1 MNSGKD
7 IIKLNSEIFSA
18 ASIVGKKEHNGPI
31 GGCFDAFDENNKF
44 GKDTWEK
51 SESEMQ
57 RLAFGAALEKSHFKD
72 TDINVIFAGD
82 LLNQCIAATYGL
94 SGFDCSFVGLYGACS
109 TAAESIMLAS
119 IMTTYGVYERCAA
132 VTSSHFCAA
141 EIQFRTPLEY
151 GGQRPQSAQWTVTGS
166 GAFIIGKADSD
177 NCKAGRAFVVES
189 LAGKILDMG
198 VKDGNNMGCA
208 MAPSAANTLKRYFC
222 ESKKTPSYF
231 DMIITGDLG
240 YDGSEMLCDLM
251 KSQQIDI
258 SGNHN
263 DCGMMIYDREKQ
275 DVHSG
280 GSGCGCSAVVMAS
293 YIIPKIK
300 SGELNDVLFLGTGAL
315 MSPSSIKQGQSI
327 PGIAHLLHISSK
339 SRCD

>member
-1 MNSGKD
+1 MNSENE
-7 IIKLNSEIFSA
+7 IIKSNSEILGT
-18 ASIVGKKEHNGPI
+18 ASIVGKKEHNGPL
-31 GGCFDAFDENNKF
+31 GECFDAFDESNKF

-57 RLAFGAALEKSHFKD
+57 RLAFGAALEKTGLKN

-94 SGFDCSFVGLYGACS
+94 SGFDCPFVGLYGACS
-109 TAAESIMLAS
+109 TAAESMMLAS
-119 IMTTYGVYERCAA
+119 IMTSYGVYKHCGA

-141 EIQFRTPLEY
+141 EVQFRTPLEY

-166 GAFIIGKADSD
+166 GAFIIGKADANDPKGS
-177 NCKAGRAFVVES
+177 GAFVVES
-189 LAGKILDMG
+189 LAGKIIDMG

-208 MAPSAANTLKRYFC
+208 MAPAAADTLKRYFS
-222 ESKKTPSYF
+222 ESRRDPSCF

-251 KSQQIDI
+251 RSQQIDI

-293 YIIPKIK
+293 YIMPKLK
-300 SGELNDVLFLGTGAL
+300 SGELDDVLFLGTGAL
-315 MSPSSIKQGQSI
+315 MSPSSIKQGQAI

-339 SRCD
+339 PRCE